1 MLISDA
7 QWEKILDCQGYSS
20 ISCAQKK
27 ADVVDCRMFSVLL
40 LLDLKKDGLYFEGKS
55 ENAREQS

>member
-20 ISCAQKK
+20 ISGAQKK
-27 ADVVDCRMFSVLL
+27 ADVVDRRMFPVLL
-40 LLDLKKDGLYFEGKS
+40 F
-55 ENAREQS
+55 